1 MDCILYPCYEVKGIM
16 SHKSTIDVAYDILAA
31 GKDPLPFSELFK
43 KAAEEL
49 QIPETKLQKKKSSLY
64 SALMLDNRFVSLSGN
79 VWDLR
84 KRHRYEDVHV
94 EIPEDEEDEEEET
107 ESEEEE
113 DMSLELP
120 ENEDNYD

>member
-1 MDCILYPCYEVKGIM
+1 M

-31 GKDPLPFSELFK
+31 GRDALPFSELFS

-49 QIPETKLQKKKSSLY
+49 QIPDVKRAKKKSSLY
-64 SALMLDNRFVSLSGN
+64 SALMLDNRFVSLPGN

-84 KRHRYEDVHV
+84 KRHRYEDVHI
-94 EIPEDEEDEEEET
+94 EIPEDEEDEEEES
-107 ESEEEE
+107 ELDEEEE
-113 DMSLELP
+113 DGLELP